1 MTTQFALDS
10 GQILLVFVSL
20 AVFIFAIIL
29 GGRWLMRQRMK
40 SNLTKKYKDHLWHS
54 PLEARSK
61 YPDVDV
67 FRHSSIFIKL
77 GTAVSLI
84 MILALFSWTTMHETV
99 DVSQYDLTLEE
110 DFTIEPPRTAEPPP
124 PPPPPPPPVIQEVPE
139 ELYVEDEDIEFMD
152 QSVEADDIVTES
164 FIPEEET
171 TIAPPPPPPPPVE
184 EVEEIFKVV
193 EEMPRFP
200 GCENLSTIAERK
212 TCSDRKL
219 LEFIYS
225 NIQYPGVARENNIQ
239 GNVVV
244 SFVVNKD
251 GSIEQLNIVRDIGGG
266 CGDEVL
272 RVLRL
277 MQDRNITWIP
287 GKQREKPVRVQFL
300 LPVKFILA

>member
-1 MTTQFALDS
+1 MTTQLALDS
-10 GQILLVFVSL
+10 GQIFLVFVSL
-20 AVFIFAIIL
+20 AVFIFLIIL
-29 GGRWLMRQRMK
+29 GGRWMMRQRMK
-40 SNLTKKYKDHLWHS
+40 SNLTEKYRDHLWNS

-67 FRHSSIFIKL
+67 FRHSSTFIKL
-77 GTAVSLI
+77 GVAFSLLL
-84 MILALFSWTTMHETV
+84 ILALFSWTTTHETI
-99 DVSQYDLTLEE
+99 DVSQYDLTIEE
-110 DFTIEPPRTAEPPP
+110 DITIEPPRTAEPPP

-152 QSVEADDIVTES
+152 QSVEADDIVSES
-164 FIPEEET
+164 FIPETET
-171 TIAPPPPPPPPVE
+171 RVAPPPPPPPPIE
-184 EVEEIFKVV
+184 EIEEIFKVV

-200 GCENLSTIAERK
+200 GCEDLSTKAERK
-212 TCSDRKL
+212 ACADRKL

-266 CGDEVL
+266 CGEEVL
-272 RVLRL
+272 RVLKL
-277 MQDRNITWIP
+277 MQDKNITWIP
-287 GKQREKPVRVQFL
+287 GKQREKTVRVQFL